1 MKTLLALIV
10 AVAGFAAAT
19 PEASAGGYCGTGHG
33 YYPPSTCHVYKL
45 YTKESCRHYF
55 TKTYHNSC
63 GHCYTVRYVNI
74 TYVDYYS
81 NGSTRSYNR
90 TFRA

>member
-10 AVAGFAAAT
+10 ATVGLAAAA
-19 PEASAGGYCGTGHG
+19 PEASAGGHCRVNIGFYT
-33 YYPPSTCHVYKL
+33 PPSCHVYKL
-45 YTKESCRHYF
+45 YTRETCRHYF
-55 TKTYHNSC
+55 TKTYHRC
-63 GHCYTVRYVNI
+63 GRCYTVRYVTI

-81 NGSTRSYNR
+81 NGSTRRYNR